1 MQYQNLRYNFFKW
14 RYEADFI
21 YKLMLSFLFACFTGM
36 AAQLRIYLPFTPV
49 PITAQVFAVLL
60 SGVVL
65 GSRYGMTS
73 QAIYVGLGCLGLPW
87 FANFRGGIEV
97 LTGITGGYLIGFII
111 AAWIIGW
118 LTESLVGAR
127 RLWYL
132 TSLMLFGVVIIYT
145 FGAFQLTLVLNLSFK
160 DALIKGVLPFIP
172 GDIIKSLAVAGL
184 STLILPKESYNGEID
199 VKGRK
204 DLVIKSWILITFATA
219 LSLLALLFIYI

>member
-21 YKLMLSFLFACFTGM
+21 YKLMLSFLFACFTGI

-87 FANFRGGIEV
+87 FANLRGGIEV
-97 LTGITGGYLIGFII
+97 LTGVTGGYLIGLVESIGGGLFHGYLPIFGTGYAGAYGFILL
-111 AAWIIGW
+111 IIVLLIKPSG
-118 LTESLVGAR
+118 
-127 RLWYL
+127 
-132 TSLMLFGVVIIYT
+132 LFG
-145 FGAFQLTLVLNLSFK
+145 GTLK
-160 DALIKGVLPFIP
+160 
-172 GDIIKSLAVAGL
+172 
-184 STLILPKESYNGEID
+184 
-199 VKGRK
+199 
-204 DLVIKSWILITFATA
+204 
-219 LSLLALLFIYI
+219 